1 MDAAT
6 ALPFQSPPTLEREV
20 TLPNAGKLKGMG
32 IPKGITLIV
41 GGGFHGKST
50 LLQALELGI
59 HNHIPGDGREF
70 VCVDPSAV
78 KVRAEDGRAV
88 TEVNITPFIDNLP
101 FGKRTDSFCTAD
113 ASGSTSQ
120 AASIIEAL
128 EVGAQVLLM
137 DEDTCATNFMIRD
150 LRMQLLVSK
159 DKEPITPF
167 LAKVQALYTQ
177 HGISS
182 LLVIG
187 GAGDYF
193 EVADTV
199 IMMDNYT
206 PLDKTVAAKAIADQ
220 YSSSAGT
227 SFFAPHFGTL
237 SRRLPVPASL
247 RTEGKVVARGKDKL
261 QYGEE
266 DVDLSGVEQLVEK
279 RSFAVIRG
287 VTCKCGKAKKE
298 MDVDGRDSQM
308 KVVSRVQ
315 DVNHLEPIA
324 RFVLPFQPLLH
335 SSQSF
340 YPSYGIWPRV
350 FMGMDFIEACLTS
363 SLACCPDIC
372 GLVSIASIVPLSS
385 SYLGASAGSDTIKR
399 KMSKVRRS
407 RAIRMLQESRR

>member
-1 MDAAT
+1 MQSTHFSSLPCNQRISHHSHSINASFIT
-6 ALPFQSPPTLEREV
+6 RMQSTHSSSLPFDQYIFHHNHSINAFLITPIQSTHLSSLPFNQRIPHHSHSTNVSQPAPCVSLCPISPPPPG
-20 TLPNAGKLKGMG
+20 LPLAPPD
-32 IPKGITLIV
+32 IRP
-41 GGGFHGKST
+41 
-50 LLQALELGI
+50 Q
-59 HNHIPGDGREF
+59 
-70 VCVDPSAV
+70 
-78 KVRAEDGRAV
+78 
-88 TEVNITPFIDNLP
+88 
-101 FGKRTDSFCTAD
+101 
-113 ASGSTSQ
+113 
-120 AASIIEAL
+120 
-128 EVGAQVLLM
+128 VGAQVLLM